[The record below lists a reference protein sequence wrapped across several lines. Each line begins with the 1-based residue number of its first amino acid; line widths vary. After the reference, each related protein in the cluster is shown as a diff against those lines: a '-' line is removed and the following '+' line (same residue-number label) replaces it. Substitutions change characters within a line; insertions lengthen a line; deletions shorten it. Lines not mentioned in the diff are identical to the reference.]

1 MCLLLFLMPAD
12 IFLPQVNLSHQLGIP
27 LQQVTLY
34 IFCDTWLGEVRLG
47 EISDPPYLS
56 GHAAHGFTGGTPTV
70 VSGSSFPKPSGLS
83 TGLWVPGLHLY
94 LLCLLSGIQGPMA

>member
-1 MCLLLFLMPAD
+1 MCLLLFLKPAD

-27 LQQVTLY
+27 SQQVTLC
-34 IFCDTWLGEVRLG
+34 IFSDTWLGEVRPG
-47 EISDPPYLS
+47 EINDPPYMS
-56 GHAAHGFTGGTPTV
+56 EHAAHGFTGGTPTV

-83 TGLWVPGLHLY
+83 TGLWVPGLHPY